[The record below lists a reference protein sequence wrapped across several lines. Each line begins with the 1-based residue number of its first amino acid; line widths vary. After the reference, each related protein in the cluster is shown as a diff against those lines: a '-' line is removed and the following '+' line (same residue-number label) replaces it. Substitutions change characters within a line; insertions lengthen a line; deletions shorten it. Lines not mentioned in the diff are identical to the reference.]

1 MNTNTITISPAT
13 AGHLQALRALEQS
26 HALFLEASLTE
37 LGGPDAVDPATLADG
52 KAAKLW
58 DAPREFLLA
67 RISEAVLNW
76 ANSDDASI

>member
-26 HALFLEASLTE
+26 RALFLEASLEE
-37 LGGPDAVDPATLADG
+37 LGGPDAIDPATLADG
-52 KAAKLW
+52 EAAKLW
-58 DAPREFLLA
+58 DAPRDFLQA